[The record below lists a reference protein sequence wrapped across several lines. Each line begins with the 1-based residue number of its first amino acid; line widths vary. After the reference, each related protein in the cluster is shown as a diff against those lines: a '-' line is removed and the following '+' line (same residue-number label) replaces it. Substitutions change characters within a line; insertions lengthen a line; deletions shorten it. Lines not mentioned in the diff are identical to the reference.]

1 MIGIKDRN
9 LPRLTELRV
18 RTIYEIIKKIE
29 TAGYGSGSAYF
40 GIGESAASQ
49 VSRRFGMELEKDK
62 KLNGR
67 MKDICNRMGIV

>member
-18 RTIYEIIKKIE
+18 RTISEIIKKIE

-40 GIGESAASQ
+40 GIGEPAVSQ
-49 VSRRFGMELEKDK
+49 VSR
-62 KLNGR
+62 
-67 MKDICNRMGIV
+67 